1 MMALQSLTALATTMS
16 KEHGEYP
23 YKVVAVPFAT
33 EIFKL
38 CVSACMLWSE
48 IRNLDPDSVSKKLWC
63 TPRSIA
69 MAAVP
74 GVAYQLLNNL
84 NFVTLYYL
92 DAPTYQILSNLKI
105 VGTGIAGYCMLGRRL
120 TRGQWGSLLLLT
132 LGSATTQ
139 LRLCDTSDATV
150 PQMTPL
156 TIFSG
161 NPLGYLSAAVCVCVS
176 ATLGVYTEMFM
187 KGSAA
192 SIHWQNFQLYI
203 FGVIANGFV
212 LVLRKEMG
220 PGAATSLF
228 HGFNLGAA
236 LSVAAAGGTGLAVSF
251 LLRYADSIV
260 KTYASVMCI
269 PFTALVSFVAFGTAI
284 TSQLTFGSATI
295 IISLVFY
302 FFGAQFFILEVPK
315 MDVVQLQ
322 ERSDGVVH
330 EEDKG
335 DV

>member
-1 MMALQSLTALATTMS
+1 
-16 KEHGEYP
+16 
-23 YKVVAVPFAT
+23 
-33 EIFKL
+33 
-38 CVSACMLWSE
+38 
-48 IRNLDPDSVSKKLWC
+48 
-63 TPRSIA
+63 
-69 MAAVP
+69 
-74 GVAYQLLNNL
+74 
-84 NFVTLYYL
+84 
-92 DAPTYQILSNLKI
+92 
-105 VGTGIAGYCMLGRRL
+105 
-120 TRGQWGSLLLLT
+120 
-132 LGSATTQ
+132 
-139 LRLCDTSDATV
+139 
-150 PQMTPL
+150 
-156 TIFSG
+156 
-161 NPLGYLSAAVCVCVS
+161 
-176 ATLGVYTEMFM
+176 
-187 KGSAA
+187 
-192 SIHWQNFQLYI
+192 
-203 FGVIANGFV
+203 
-212 LVLRKEMG
+212 MG

-322 ERSDGVVH
+322 ERSDGVVQ